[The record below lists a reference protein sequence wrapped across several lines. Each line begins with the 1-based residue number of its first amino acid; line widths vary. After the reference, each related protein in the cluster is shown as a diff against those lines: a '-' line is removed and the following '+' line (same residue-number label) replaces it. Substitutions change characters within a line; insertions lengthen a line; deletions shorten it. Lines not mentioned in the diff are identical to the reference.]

1 MAPAGVLLSCPRR
14 KPRVWCSYRQEGR
27 GQAGRWAGDRLEDND
42 ITENSGADFRRQA
55 TSAYNAAKIVMVL
68 IVPGCAWIGWWIG
81 GAWGLVPGIVL
92 GGVLTGCVWI
102 AVSLLYVLSQDG
114 G

>member
-1 MAPAGVLLSCPRR
+1 
-14 KPRVWCSYRQEGR
+14 
-27 GQAGRWAGDRLEDND
+27 
-42 ITENSGADFRRQA
+42 
-55 TSAYNAAKIVMVL
+55 MVL

>member
-1 MAPAGVLLSCPRR
+1 MT
-14 KPRVWCSYRQEGR
+14 W
-27 GQAGRWAGDRLEDND
+27 
-42 ITENSGADFRRQA
+42 T